1 MQTLERLGNAGSKV
15 VKVQR
20 RLWLIEMLTWPT
32 LILAAL
38 TVMAAAVLWRT
49 RAAGGGKHELP
60 DTPGAHRVDLDDAV
74 DTNHAAPS

>member
-32 LILAAL
+32 LILAGV
-38 TVMAAAVLWRT
+38 TVTVAAVLWRT
-49 RAAGGGKHELP
+49 RTSGGGRHELP
-60 DTPGAHRVDLDDAV
+60 DTPGAHRVDLDEAL
-74 DTNHAAPS
+74 DTGHVSPS